1 MKSFY
6 TPDWPEIG
14 FIKKLGSAQGADENF
29 RKDLINNFL
38 SDSEIV
44 YASEVFGSRNQILM
58 FQNCDTGWLFITS
71 HRILFWSDKSKKPHT
86 AIDFENI
93 TKCSSRWAIMS
104 SRTVKIIVDSVEF
117 KFRIYRK
124 SAKLIEKL
132 VNDLNKTDN

>member
-6 TPDWPEIG
+6 KPELPVIG
-14 FIKKLGSAQGADENF
+14 HLNKWGGAQGMGEDF
-29 RKDLINNFL
+29 RKNLINNFL
-38 SDSEIV
+38 TESEIV
-44 YASEVFGSRNQILM
+44 HTSKAFGSRNSILM
-58 FQNCDTGWLFITS
+58 FQNCDMGWLFITS

-93 TKCSSRWAIMS
+93 TKCSSRWVNMS
-104 SRTVKIIVDSVEF
+104 SRTVKIIVDSVGF